1 MKKWILIALAF
12 FAFQA
17 QAQDLNALAGAA
29 TGGGLSANSM
39 IESLAGD
46 QVKSLTS
53 KLGLNAAQQE
63 QLTSLVTTQLA
74 RPEVQ
79 KLIGDI
85 SPESLL
91 GSNASATTAKVTEAL
106 MSQSDFTSGLTGML
120 SKPQQAKL
128 SALTSKL

>member
-1 MKKWILIALAF
+1 MKNWILIAFALLAF
-12 FAFQA
+12 NI
-17 QAQDLNALAGAA
+17 QAQDLNALAGSA
-29 TGGGLSANSM
+29 GSSLSANSM

-63 QLTSLVTTQLA
+63 TLTSLVTTQLG

-79 KLIGDI
+79 DLIGNI

-91 GSNASATTAKVTEAL
+91 GSNASATTSKVTEAL
-106 MSQSDFTSGLTGML
+106 LAQPEFASGLNSML
-120 SKPQQAKL
+120 TKPQKAKM
-128 SALTSKL
+128 TSLVGKM